1 MFKLEPEQL
10 EEISKWMEAQDAA
23 VAAKQGKDHP
33 YYGCSGGS
41 YTYHFTPT
49 TLGLVVKVTNNL
61 TKEEIDVTDYH
72 MW

>member
-10 EEISKWMEAQDAA
+10 KEISKWMETQDAA
-23 VAAKQGKDHP
+23 AKHGKEHP
-33 YYGCSGGS
+33 YYGCSGGG

-72 MW
+72 NW